1 MVLEKKENVRLGAA
15 KQRPYGLV
23 LISVVVRALHQIGA
37 AVYLSSFLLDEIAGP
52 PLFYLGLAVVT
63 GLMLMVTEG
72 LRHIQFYREVA
83 GIGTFL
89 KLILLGIAYHGL
101 LPQTATV
108 TAAFMVA
115 AIAAHVP
122 KNIRHRL
129 LY

>member
-1 MVLEKKENVRLGAA
+1 MVAGKSDKFELGVA

-23 LISVVVRALHQIGA
+23 LFSVVIRALHQVGA
-37 AVYLSSFLLDEIAGP
+37 AVYLSSFLLAGITGP
-52 PLFYLGLAVVT
+52 PSFYLGLAMVT

-89 KLILLGIAYHGL
+89 KLVLLGIAYHGV
-101 LPQTATV
+101 LPQTAIVV
-108 TAAFMVA
+108 TAFMVA
-115 AIAAHVP
+115 AIAAHLP